1 MKKKKDES
9 MMTPEELARR
19 ELIRKR
25 CLIVLIVFDII
36 VLGYLIAQMIT
47 VFMSK

>member
-19 ELIRKR
+19 EIVRKR
-25 CLIVLIVFDII
+25 CLTVLIIFDVI

-47 VFMSK
+47 VFVNK